1 MPNWYGAAR
10 IRRSLYQLINGFL
23 IFPFDWIQFRWLGPF
38 GCKQKQVEAAAAAAA
53 LDNKLNVWWAVWIM
67 FECTLR
73 LIAIMK
79 WNNKNAHRQFHLT
92 HFVTVSCASI
102 EVIYWFFLWNQLTI
116 HRRKFFTRFHLE
128 LNSRNFTMAAS
139 MKCIRYVAAAAPAA
153 AAATVAN
160 RKWW

>member
-102 EVIYWFFLWNQLTI
+102 EVIYWFF
-116 HRRKFFTRFHLE
+116 FME
-128 LNSRNFTMAAS
+128 PVDNSSAKVFYSISFGAQFAEFYDGRVHEVYSICGGSSTS
-139 MKCIRYVAAAAPAA
+139 SSSSDCGQ
-153 AAATVAN
+153 
-160 RKWW
+160 